1 MKTHDFIQGSQDWHD
16 FRANHYGASEA
27 SAMLGLSPYKS
38 RTQLLKEKKTGIAPD
53 VDSNTQRI
61 FDRGH
66 EIEATSRAFAEHVIG
81 DDLYPVTCSDGILSA
96 SCDGLTLDQSI
107 AWECKSSNK
116 ADIETVIAGELPEK
130 HWPQCQQVLMVTGA
144 EKLLFTI
151 SDGTEHGSAHVWVLP
166 NPDQMKIIVDGWDQ
180 FARDLE
186 TFEPEPEVIV
196 AKAEPV
202 MALPSLSIQVGG
214 SISIQSN
221 LEKFGER
228 LKGFI
233 EETNAKP
240 KTDQDFANLE
250 QACKVLKEAED
261 ALKQAESNALAQT
274 ASVDEM
280 RRTVAFLADV
290 ARTNRLTF
298 EKLVK
303 SEKEARK
310 LAIVANS
317 KDLFSEHYKAIQAEL
332 PVVFNC
338 YMPNFAEA
346 IKGKKTLSSMQD
358 SVNTM
363 LANAKIEADGLARE
377 LREKHA
383 WYIENAGQYSFL
395 FSDLQ
400 TLIYKDADS
409 FQAVARNRI
418 LTHQE
423 QEKSKAEAAAKDQA
437 EREERI
443 RREAEEK
450 AQRESEAREKQ
461 IAEDAAKA
469 ERDRIAAEQ
478 EESYRKADEELA
490 YLEQLERENQ
500 EELERGQ
507 QAKTIEDDQS
517 QSSVGMD
524 DVLEAEQSIDVKI
537 AETGEVNQ
545 EAIDNTALDENVD
558 TPSRFELVETIA
570 NEWNVSSSVA
580 EQWLVEEFS
589 V

>member
-27 SAMLGLSPYKS
+27 SAMLGLSSYKS

-66 EIEATSRAFAEHVIG
+66 EIEASARAFAERIIG
-81 DDLYPVTCSDGILSA
+81 DDLYPVTCSNGMLSA

-116 ADIETVIAGELPEK
+116 SDLKTVIAGELPEK

-144 EKLLFTI
+144 EKMLFTI
-151 SDGTEHGSAHVWVLP
+151 SDGTEDGSAHIWVLP
-166 NPDQMKIIVDGWDQ
+166 HHEQMKSIVDGWDQ
-180 FARDLE
+180 FTRDLK

-202 MALPSLSIQVGG
+202 MWLPSLSIQVGG

-240 KTDQDFANLE
+240 ETDQDFANLE
-250 QACKVLKEAED
+250 QACKLLKEAED

-280 RRTVAFLADV
+280 RRTVAFLADM
-290 ARTNRLTF
+290 ARTNRLQF
-298 EKLVK
+298 EKIVK
-303 SEKEARK
+303 SEKENRK
-310 LAIVANS
+310 VEITHKAMLALNDHVHS
-317 KDLFSEHYKAIQAEL
+317 LQAEL
-332 PVVFNC
+332 PVVLQL
-338 YMPNFAEA
+338 PKVNFADA
-346 IKGKKTLSSMQD
+346 TKNKRTLSSMQD
-358 SVNTM
+358 AVDTM
-363 LANAKIEADGLARE
+363 LANAKIEADVLARE
-377 LREKHA
+377 LRGNHT

-409 FQAVARNRI
+409 FQAVALNRI

-423 QEKSKAEAAAKDQA
+423 QEKAKAEAA
-437 EREERI
+437 
-443 RREAEEK
+443 
-450 AQRESEAREKQ
+450 AREKQ

-469 ERDRIAAEQ
+469 ERERIYEANRKTAE
-478 EESYRKADEELA
+478 EMAYRES
-490 YLEQLERENQ
+490 LERQNQ

-507 QAKTIEDDQS
+507 QTKTVANDQPETLA
-517 QSSVGMD
+517 GMD
-524 DVLEAEQSIDVKI
+524 YVLETEQSIDVQQTASGKN
-537 AETGEVNQ
+537 NQ
-545 EAIDNTALDENVD
+545 ESIISKKVDEIRSAPD
-558 TPSRFELVETIA
+558 RDEIIATIA
-570 NEWNVSSSVA
+570 FEWNVSTQVA
-580 EQWLVEEFS
+580 EQWLINEFS
-589 V
+589 K